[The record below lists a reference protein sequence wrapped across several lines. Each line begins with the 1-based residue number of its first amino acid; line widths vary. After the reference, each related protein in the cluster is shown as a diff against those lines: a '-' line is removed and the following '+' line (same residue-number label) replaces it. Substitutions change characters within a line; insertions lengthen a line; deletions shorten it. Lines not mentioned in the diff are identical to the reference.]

1 MMATYDY
8 TARDGDGNTVVG
20 AYDDV
25 NSVALLRRELEK
37 TGYDLVKARRRKSQK
52 QKKRKIKRSEV
63 VTFIYKFSEMYSAG
77 LSITRSL
84 EVLAE
89 QSDNPA
95 FTQII
100 ADIKHDIENGQSLES
115 AFGKYRHVFSDFFA
129 GMLEA
134 GESGGTLS
142 KTLEMSAA
150 YLEKQMDLRRK
161 VRAAFIYPAVVGG
174 VCLVVV
180 SCLLVFVVPIFS
192 KLYRQLHVPL
202 PGPTQVLV
210 ALSVFLRSYWWAL
223 PFVLAGATILFW
235 RLSGNPSVKANWDK
249 FRLKMP
255 VLGKVNRMI
264 VTSHFTRTFGMLTS
278 VGISPIRALDV
289 AATVA
294 HNQKMT
300 EVARELQAAIQRGS
314 SIGASLRHF
323 DIFPP
328 IVAQLAISGE
338 EVGQAS
344 QMLNKGADLLDKD
357 IDRTL
362 KALVVKLEPAL
373 TIIMGTIVGFI
384 LLAVYLPMFDYMQ
397 YLK

>member
-1 MMATYDY
+1 MATYDY
-8 TARDGDGNTVVG
+8 TARDGDGNTIFG

-25 NSVALLRRELEK
+25 NSVALLRLELEK
-37 TGYDLVKARRRKSQK
+37 TGYDLVKARPRKSQK
-52 QKKRKIKRSEV
+52 KRRRKVNRSEI

-89 QSDNPA
+89 QSDNPN

-100 ADIKHDIENGQSLES
+100 SDIKHDIENGQSLES
-115 AFGKYRHVFSDFFA
+115 AFGKHRHVFSDFFV

-142 KTLEMSAA
+142 ETLEMSAT
-150 YLEKQMDLRRK
+150 YLEKQMDMRRK
-161 VRAAFIYPAVVGG
+161 VRAAFTYPVVVGG
-174 VCLVVV
+174 VCFVVV
-180 SCLLVFVVPIFS
+180 VCLLVFIVPIFS
-192 KLYRQLHVPL
+192 KLYRQLNVPL

-210 ALSVFLRSYWWAL
+210 TFSTLLRGYWWAI
-223 PFVLAGATILFW
+223 PFIIAGTTILIW
-235 RLSGNPSVKANWDK
+235 RLTKNPAVKARWDGFK
-249 FRLKMP
+249 LNMP
-255 VLGKVNRMI
+255 ILGKVNRMI

-294 HNQKMT
+294 HNKKMN
-300 EVARELQAAIQRGS
+300 EVARELQDAIQRGS
-314 SIGASLRHF
+314 SIGASLRQY

-328 IVAQLAISGE
+328 VVAQLAISGE
-338 EVGQAS
+338 EVGQAP
-344 QMLNKGADLLDKD
+344 QMLNKGADFLDKD
-357 IDRTL
+357 IDRAL

-373 TIIMGTIVGFI
+373 TVIMGSVVGFI
-384 LLAVYLPMFDYMQ
+384 LMSVYLPMFDYMQ

>member
-1 MMATYDY
+1 MATYDY
-8 TARDGDGNTVVG
+8 TARDGDGNTIVG

-25 NSVALLRRELEK
+25 NSVALLRLELEK
-37 TGYDLVKARRRKSQK
+37 TGYDLVKARPRKSQK
-52 QKKRKIKRSEV
+52 KRRRKVKRSEI

-84 EVLAE
+84 EVLVE
-89 QSDNPA
+89 QSDNPN

-100 ADIKHDIENGQSLES
+100 SDIKHDIENGQSLES
-115 AFGKYRHVFSDFFA
+115 AFGKHRHVFSDFFV

-142 KTLEMSAA
+142 ETLEMSAA
-150 YLEKQMDLRRK
+150 YLEKQMDMRRK
-161 VRAAFIYPAVVGG
+161 VRAAFTYPVVVGG
-174 VCLVVV
+174 VCFVVV
-180 SCLLVFVVPIFS
+180 VCLLVFIVPIFS
-192 KLYRQLHVPL
+192 KLYRQLNVPL

-210 ALSVFLRSYWWAL
+210 TFSALLRGYWWAI
-223 PFVLAGATILFW
+223 PFIIAGTTILIW
-235 RLSGNPSVKANWDK
+235 RLTKNPAVKARWDGFK
-249 FRLKMP
+249 LNMP
-255 VLGKVNRMI
+255 ILGKVNRMI

-294 HNQKMT
+294 HNKKMN
-300 EVARELQAAIQRGS
+300 EVARELQDAIQRGS
-314 SIGASLRHF
+314 SIGASLRQY

-328 IVAQLAISGE
+328 VIAQLAISGE
-338 EVGQAS
+338 EVGQAPR
-344 QMLNKGADLLDKD
+344 MLNKGADFLDKD

-373 TIIMGTIVGFI
+373 TVIMGSVVGFI
-384 LLAVYLPMFDYMQ
+384 LMSVYLPMFDYMQ

>member
-1 MMATYDY
+1 MATYDY
-8 TARDGDGNTVVG
+8 TARDEDGNTIVG
-20 AYDDV
+20 AYDDI
-25 NSVALLRRELEK
+25 NNVALLRRELEK
-37 TGYDLVKARRRKSQK
+37 TGYDLVKARPRKSQK
-52 QKKRKIKRSEV
+52 KKRRKVKRSEV

-142 KTLEMSAA
+142 ETLEMSAK
-150 YLEKQMDLRRK
+150 YLEKQMDMRRK
-161 VRAAFIYPAVVGG
+161 VRAAFTYPVVVGG
-174 VCLVVV
+174 VCFVVV
-180 SCLLVFVVPIFS
+180 VCLLVFIVPIFS
-192 KLYRQLHVPL
+192 KLYRQLNVPL

-210 ALSVFLRSYWWAL
+210 TFSALLRGYWWAI
-223 PFVLAGATILFW
+223 PFIITGTTIVIW
-235 RLSGNPSVKANWDK
+235 RLTKNPAVKARWDGFK
-249 FRLKMP
+249 LNMP
-255 VLGKVNRMI
+255 ILGKVNRMI

-294 HNQKMT
+294 HNKKMT
-300 EVARELQAAIQRGS
+300 EVARELQDAVQRGS
-314 SIGASLRHF
+314 SIGASLRHY

-328 IVAQLAISGE
+328 VIAQLAISGE
-338 EVGQAS
+338 EVGQAP
-344 QMLNKGADLLDKD
+344 QMLNKGADFLDKD

-373 TIIMGTIVGFI
+373 TIIMGSIVGFI
-384 LLAVYLPMFDYMQ
+384 LMSVYLPMFDYMQ

>member
-1 MMATYDY
+1 MATYEY

-20 AYDDV
+20 AYDNV

-37 TGYDLVKARRRKSQK
+37 TGYDLVKARRRNNQK

-89 QSDNPA
+89 QSDNPS

-100 ADIKHDIENGQSLES
+100 TDIKHDIENGQSLES
-115 AFGKYRHVFSDFFA
+115 AFGKYRRVFSDFFA

-142 KTLEMSAA
+142 ETLEMSAA
-150 YLEKQMDLRRK
+150 YLEKQMDMRRK
-161 VRAAFIYPAVVGG
+161 VRAAFTYPAVVGG

-180 SCLLVFVVPIFS
+180 NCLLVFIVPIFS

-202 PGPTQVLV
+202 PGPTQALV
-210 ALSVFLRSYWWAL
+210 ALSVLLRDYWWAI
-223 PFVLAGATILFW
+223 PFIISGTTILIW
-235 RLSGNPSVKANWDK
+235 WLKKHPAVKARWDE
-249 FRLKMP
+249 LKLNMP
-255 VLGKVNRMI
+255 ILGKVNRMI
-264 VTSHFTRTFGMLTS
+264 VASHFTRTFGMLTS
-278 VGISPIRALDV
+278 VGISPVRALDV

-294 HNQKMT
+294 HNHRMT
-300 EVARELQAAIQRGS
+300 EVARELQEAIQRGS
-314 SIGASLRHF
+314 SIGESLRQY
-323 DIFPP
+323 DIFPS
-328 IVAQLAISGE
+328 IIAQLAISGE
-338 EVGQAS
+338 EAGQTP
-344 QMLNKGADLLDKD
+344 QMLNKGADFLDKD

-362 KALVVKLEPAL
+362 KALVTKLEPAL
-373 TIIMGTIVGFI
+373 TVIMGTIVGFI
-384 LLAVYLPMFDYMQ
+384 LMSVYLPMFDYMQ

>member
-1 MMATYDY
+1 MTVYDY
-8 TARDGDGNTVVG
+8 TAKDRDGNTVVG
-20 AYDDV
+20 AYDNI
-25 NSVALLRRELEK
+25 NSIELLRRELEK
-37 TGYDLVKARRRKSQK
+37 TGYDLVKAHRRKSQK
-52 QKKRKIKRSEV
+52 KRNRKVKRSEV

-84 EVLAE
+84 EVLE
-89 QSDNPA
+89 GQSDNPA

-100 ADIKHDIENGQSLES
+100 SDIKHDIENGQSLEG
-115 AFGKYRHVFSDFFA
+115 AFGKYRHVFSDFFV

-142 KTLEMSAA
+142 ETLEMSAA
-150 YLEKQMDLRRK
+150 YLEKQMDMRRK
-161 VRAAFIYPAVVGG
+161 IKSAFTYPAVVGG
-174 VCLVVV
+174 VCFVVV
-180 SCLLVFVVPIFS
+180 GCLLAFIVPVFS

-202 PGPTQVLV
+202 PGPTQALV
-210 ALSVFLRSYWWAL
+210 TLSVLLRNYWWAI
-223 PFVLAGATILFW
+223 PFILAGIIMLTW
-235 RLSGNPSVKANWDK
+235 RLSGNPIFKAKWDEFK
-249 FRLKMP
+249 LKMP
-255 VLGKVNRMI
+255 ILGKVNRMI

-294 HNQKMT
+294 HNYKMT

-314 SIGASLRHF
+314 SIGASLQHY
-323 DIFPP
+323 DVFPP
-328 IVAQLAISGE
+328 LIAQLAISGE
-338 EVGQAS
+338 EVGQAP
-344 QMLNKGADLLDKD
+344 QMLNKGADFLDKD

-362 KALVVKLEPAL
+362 KALIVKLEPAL

-384 LLAVYLPMFDYMQ
+384 LMSVYLPMFDYMQ